1 MNSTRTGSA
10 DVTDGRPP
18 AASPSAEDALSTAQS
33 TIESFLSADSNNN
46 IDEALGYLMEP
57 LDMWVES
64 SDQSLAQVR
73 EDIDGGKSDNTQ
85 LSIVG
90 GVSLASGPTPSDL
103 GEWEATV
110 TYELQATGTYF
121 SEKYGEQRCIN
132 NVQLIEDKIVG
143 TSDGGGRIKS
153 HKRVQEL
160 SNACKY

>member
-1 MNSTRTGSA
+1 MRKRVRSDYA
-10 DVTDGRPP
+10 
-18 AASPSAEDALSTAQS
+18 
-33 TIESFLSADSNNN
+33 I
-46 IDEALGYLMEP
+46 EALWHHYY
-57 LDMWVES
+57 
-64 SDQSLAQVR
+64 
-73 EDIDGGKSDNTQ
+73 
-85 LSIVG
+85 
-90 GVSLASGPTPSDL
+90 GPTPSDL